1 MSAAILARAGVRNG
15 GLRSL
20 LARAL
25 RALARQRAER
35 QALAQLHAMSD
46 RQLAVLGLRRELI
59 DAVVRGVRGY

>member
-1 MSAAILARAGVRNG
+1 MGAATLTRVGVRTG

-35 QALAQLHAMSD
+35 RALVQLHAMSD
-46 RQLAVLGLRRELI
+46 RQLADLGLHRDQI
-59 DAVVRGVRGY
+59 DAAVRGVRGC

>member
-1 MSAAILARAGVRNG
+1 MSAAILTRAGVRAG
-15 GLRSL
+15 GLRLL

-46 RQLAVLGLRRELI
+46 RQLADLGLRRDQI
-59 DAVVRGVRGY
+59 DAVVRGVRGC